1 MVDGQQPT
9 FVSGIPPTFPLRTSS
24 LYSLCLRRIS
34 PLQQKGFKSRQYWK
48 RFSNLLRILDQLIF
62 AQLFGTPCSWTIGLS
77 LLASTGPFGQ
87 WPPWSKSSGPG
98 LIAVWP
104 SLSTLPHPAL
114 SNPIIHPR
122 EQLDWGEADD
132 RWTVSPDCA
141 DLIEKGCSRLIRKQD
156 LWKRL
161 QQSQVAGSR
170 EIPHWRA
177 AASFPDR
184 YPARED

>member
-1 MVDGQQPT
+1 MGSNPPLSLASRPPFHSARLLCT
-9 FVSGIPPTFPLRTSS
+9 HCAFVGFLP
-24 LYSLCLRRIS
+24 CNK
-34 PLQQKGFKSRQYWK
+34 KGLKANNIGKESVKIY
-48 RFSNLLRILDQLIF
+48 QLIF